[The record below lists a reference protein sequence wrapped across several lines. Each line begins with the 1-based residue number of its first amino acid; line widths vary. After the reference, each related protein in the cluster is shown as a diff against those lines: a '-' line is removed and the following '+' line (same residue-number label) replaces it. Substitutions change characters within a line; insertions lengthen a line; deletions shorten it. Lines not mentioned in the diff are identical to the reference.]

1 MENTFVKFAK
11 IEGESME
18 DNHKGWIS
26 VKRLDW
32 GVERTVD
39 LTDLGSAQRGYAN
52 SNFHKVKL
60 TSSLSLAS
68 VLLCQYVAAGT
79 ATDEVTIEMCRAGDD
94 LKRGME
100 PYLIFK
106 LYDCVVDSYELT
118 GGEESIPEEDWT
130 LAYRKID
137 LSYKQT
143 EIKDGKASSK
153 LKDAKTF
160 SWNLL
165 TGKFS

>member
-1 MENTFVKFAK
+1 MENTFVKFDK
-11 IEGESME
+11 IKGECLE
-18 DNHKGWIS
+18 DNHKDWIAVKS
-26 VKRLDW
+26 VEW

-39 LTDLGSAQRGYAN
+39 LSDLGSAQRGYAN
-52 SNFHKVKL
+52 SNFQKVTL
-60 TSSLSLAS
+60 TSDISLAS
-68 VLLCQYVAAGT
+68 VMLCQYVAAGT

-94 LKRGME
+94 IKRGME
-100 PYLIFK
+100 PYLTFK
-106 LYDCVVDSYELT
+106 LYDCVVDSYQMS
-118 GGEESIPEEDWT
+118 GGEDSVPREYWT

-137 LSYKQT
+137 VSYKQT